1 MKVLKFGGTSVGS
14 CEQIQRVIEIASQ
27 DTSKKILVL
36 SAMSGTTDQLVKMA
50 NLLEEGRTVAAQD
63 IFSALLYKYE
73 DVLDKLFYTSKY
85 KTEALT
91 SLSQFRQDGLHL
103 IRSDYTASVK
113 KKMVVQGEFI
123 LTRLF
128 HLACQQEG
136 VRSKWLS
143 ALDYVKVDHLGQP
156 DIAYTQRKLNE
167 IIHKTDGF
175 PLYILQ
181 GFVCRNYL
189 GEVDNLGRGGSDYTA
204 TIVGA
209 AVKAQEVQIWTDID
223 GIHNIDPR
231 HVNHSKS
238 INQLHYSDASMLASY
253 GAKVLHPASVKP
265 LVNHHIP
272 LRIKNTFAPTD
283 AGTLINWHKQ
293 EQSPSAVSVKD
304 KMKLIII
311 EPEQVNA
318 LNESALKIFE
328 IFQEH
333 DLEVE
338 MLSIDK
344 LTVNVVTAAQTEVLK
359 SLVEDLK
366 AIGATFVKSGFTI
379 VNVVGD
385 FKVQTVT
392 SLDHIFR
399 TIKEIPIKLSIHK
412 MDNNSYLLLLIESNH
427 KEDVLNILS
436 QEILGNL
443 PLVSIEERA

>member
-50 NLLEEGRTVAAQD
+50 CSLEEGCTDAAHQT
-63 IFSALLYKYE
+63 FSSLLDKYE
-73 DVLDKLFYTSKY
+73 DVRNNLFYMPTY
-85 KTEALT
+85 KAEALAI
-91 SLSQFRQDGLHL
+91 LSQFRQDGMQL
-103 IRSDYTASVK
+103 IRADYTASVK
-113 KKMVVQGEFI
+113 KKLVVQGEFI
-123 LTRLF
+123 LTRFF
-128 HLACQQEG
+128 HLACQQKG
-136 VRSKWLS
+136 VNSKWLS
-143 ALDYVKVDHLGQP
+143 ALDYIKVDHLGQP
-156 DIAYTQRKLNE
+156 DIVYTQRKLNE
-167 IIHKTDGF
+167 ILHKTDHH

-209 AVKAQEVQIWTDID
+209 AVQAQEVQIWTDID
-223 GIHNIDPR
+223 GIQNIDPR
-231 HVNHSKS
+231 HVSHSRS

-265 LVNHHIP
+265 LINHRIP

-283 AGTLINWHKQ
+283 VGTLVNWHKQ

-311 EPEQVNA
+311 EPEQINA

-333 DLEVE
+333 CLEVE

-344 LTVNVVTAAQTEVLK
+344 LTVNVVTAAQAEALK
-359 SLVEDLK
+359 TLVEDLK
-366 AIGATFVKSGFTI
+366 TIGATFVKSGFTI
-379 VNVVGD
+379 VNVIGD
-385 FKVQTVT
+385 FKMQTIS
-392 SLDHIFR
+392 SLDHIFQ

-412 MDNNSYLLLLIESNH
+412 MDNNSYLLLLIESSH

-436 QEILGNL
+436 QEVLGNL
-443 PLVSIEERA
+443 PLIPIEERA